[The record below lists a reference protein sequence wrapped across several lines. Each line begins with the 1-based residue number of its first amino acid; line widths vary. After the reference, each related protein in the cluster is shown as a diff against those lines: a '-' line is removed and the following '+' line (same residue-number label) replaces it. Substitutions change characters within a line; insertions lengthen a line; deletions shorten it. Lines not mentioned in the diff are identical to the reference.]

1 MASISIYM
9 TKTLLITGGAGF
21 IGSEF
26 VRYWLETRPDDR
38 VLVLDALTYA
48 GNLDNL
54 ISVRNDPRFTF
65 YPGLIQEETAV
76 NGIFRAEKP
85 THVLNFA
92 AESHNDRSMVDPG
105 SLIHTNVYGVTV
117 LLEACRRWGVERFLH
132 VSTDEV
138 YGEIGSGAF
147 KETDPLEPRT
157 PYSAA
162 KAGGEMQVR
171 AHRIAYGTP
180 TVVTRGSNTFGP
192 FQFPEK
198 LLPFFITRAMQDK
211 RLPVYGAGNQ
221 VRDWIHVRGH
231 CEGIA
236 WALEKGEL
244 GAAYNVGGG
253 NERTNINVTRQV
265 LALLGKSESL
275 IKHIE
280 DPRGEA
286 HDKRY
291 ALNTDKIAA
300 LGWRPAHDFEA
311 SLKQTVQWYQENED
325 WWRKITE
332 SPEYQSFVRGY
343 YGRFLGDDL

>member
-1 MASISIYM
+1 MS
-9 TKTLLITGGAGF
+9 KTLLITGGAGF
-21 IGSEF
+21 IGCNF
-26 VRYWLETRPDDR
+26 VHYWFEAHSDDR
-38 VLVLDALTYA
+38 LIVLDALTYA

-54 ISVRNDPRFTF
+54 ETVIRDSRFRF
-65 YPGLIQEETAV
+65 YPGLIQDKVAV
-76 NGIFRAEKP
+76 AGIFRAERP

-92 AESHNDRSMVDPG
+92 AESHNDRSMIDPG
-105 SLIHTNVYGVTV
+105 SLIQTNVVGVNV
-117 LLEACRRWGVERFLH
+117 LLEACRQLGIERFLH

-171 AHRIAYGTP
+171 AHRISYGTP
-180 TVVTRGSNTFGP
+180 TLVTRGSNTFGP

-198 LLPFFITRAMQDK
+198 ILPFFITRAMQDK
-211 RLPVYGAGNQ
+211 KLPIYGAGNQ
-221 VRDWIHVRGH
+221 VRDWIHVSDH
-231 CEGIA
+231 CAGIA
-236 WALEKGEL
+236 TVLEKGSPGE
-244 GAAYNVGGG
+244 AYNVGGG
-253 NERTNINVTRQV
+253 NERRNIDVTRKV
-265 LALLGKSESL
+265 LDFLGKPHSL

-291 ALNTDKIAA
+291 ALNTDKLCA
-300 LGWRPAHDFEA
+300 LGWTPGLRFEGA
-311 SLKQTVQWYQENED
+311 LETTVRWYELNKP

-332 SPEYQSFVRGY
+332 KRDYQEFISGY
-343 YGRFLGDDL
+343 YGRYLGADL